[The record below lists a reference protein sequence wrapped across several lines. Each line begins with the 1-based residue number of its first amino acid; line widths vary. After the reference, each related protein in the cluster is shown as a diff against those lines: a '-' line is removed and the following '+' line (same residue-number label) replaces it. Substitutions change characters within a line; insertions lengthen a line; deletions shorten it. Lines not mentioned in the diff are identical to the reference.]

1 MYRLQ
6 NKKIDLIFEKDG
18 KEVLKKTLTN
28 RLLDNYLDYILFYM
42 LPRATG
48 NALFPQFT
56 NDESKPN
63 LKMFPWAYV
72 ASTSDNTITDAS
84 TDMLYE
90 YASQNIRVTE
100 TTGDKSKIITTN
112 YDFGVLDFSFE
123 TPIKSVGF
131 GRPAP
136 LIGIDDFLLAFLDVE
151 EQEIV
156 VQAGLSFRMVRVD
169 ELITNETA
177 KELYINGV
185 LQPFVDY
192 RYLPSNSEKRISQT
206 ELKKIYLCGEVG
218 LEEICGSYD
227 LDDLSL
233 VRTNEGEITI
243 SGLPNYY
250 IEEDILYPDEDV
262 YPEVIFL
269 SDIRAGNLQMAP
281 DFGIIN
287 DRYAASYEFA
297 VTFADYHYIGQQFIQ
312 EYLGET
318 LYLEVDELDE
328 FNGWVFFKEI
338 PEITVNAFPTQPYR
352 AIRSIGFEYE
362 GSIFD
367 VDTLATET
375 FKVLTYVDLPEL
387 GTEFSDKELKIKWK
401 CERG

>member
-42 LPRATG
+42 LPRTTG

-56 NDESKPN
+56 DDESKPN

-90 YASQNIRVTE
+90 FASQNIRVTE
-100 TTGDKSKIITTN
+100 TMGDKSKIITTN

-151 EQEIV
+151 EQEIA
-156 VQAGLSFRMVRVD
+156 VQPGLSFRMVRVD

-177 KELYINGV
+177 KELYVDGV
-185 LQPFVDY
+185 LQSFVDY

-218 LEEICGSYD
+218 LEEICGNYN
-227 LDDLSL
+227 LGDLSL

-250 IEEDILYPDEDV
+250 IEEDFLYPGEDV
-262 YPEVIFL
+262 YPGVQYF
-269 SDIRAGNLQMAP
+269 S
-281 DFGIIN
+281 DFGIPAEIYFVSFNGSEYVIN
-287 DRYAASYEFA
+287 FINPPNLTQYVRGEEIVIF
-297 VTFADYHYIGQQFIQ
+297 DYSG
-312 EYLGET
+312 EYLIEFIGVNET
-318 LYLEVDELDE
+318 EIFFRYTTLEPD
-328 FNGWVFFKEI
+328 
-338 PEITVNAFPTQPYR
+338 PTYPTQDYR

-367 VDTLATET
+367 VDSLTTET

-387 GTEFSDKELKIKWK
+387 GMEFSDKELKIKWK